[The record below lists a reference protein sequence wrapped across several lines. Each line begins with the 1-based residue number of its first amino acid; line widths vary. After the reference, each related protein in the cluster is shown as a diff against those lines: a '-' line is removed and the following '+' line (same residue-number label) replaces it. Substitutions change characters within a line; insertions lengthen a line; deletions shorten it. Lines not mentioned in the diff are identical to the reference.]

1 MSENIQRGEEDR
13 GEDVSSLSKREKKMK
28 DDTTRN
34 LIYISCHS
42 NPPTSAVRLGSFPGL
57 GDRIVN
63 FLRTVS
69 MAVLQ
74 RKGGDA
80 SVVDQSCSRSS
91 EGEKGDGQSLGGAWN

>member
-1 MSENIQRGEEDR
+1 
-13 GEDVSSLSKREKKMK
+13 
-28 DDTTRN
+28 
-34 LIYISCHS
+34 
-42 NPPTSAVRLGSFPGL
+42 
-57 GDRIVN
+57 VN

-91 EGEKGDGQSLGGAWN
+91 EGEKGESSASIVFFVFSPPIDNSDPDEGKLTDDRVVNLAPILDHL